1 MKLILDIVKTL
12 FSRIVILF
20 LVALLLVA
28 MDVGKQNKH
37 NFLLAAELLKEKEA
51 WIQDNE
57 KNLVEQTKAQS
68 AEHRKYLEALENYTA
83 KKSDLELKKIK
94 IDLDINII
102 EAKLHWFNKPLAF
115 KKKKEL
121 KKLKKDRRKVV
132 SELKKL
138 KAPKPPKSVSVLL
151 AEDKE
156 ELPVQYSDVYIHQ
169 LQNKSVWSS
178 DFVKDSLLNNH
189 RNVLLILFFGLFF
202 APFTLKFVNFF
213 LFAPLAKKAD
223 SIRINPA
230 SNNQDNLVEYG
241 ETRKEILI
249 DVDNSASL
257 FVKPGW
263 FNLNTDGLTRTR
275 IFWDWSNPFVSY
287 ALGLV
292 GMTEFLHGNQQT
304 RQVKLASEDDPNQE
318 IMLVRLTDHPGYVV
332 KHGHVVALTGD
343 GLRLKKQWRLMDW
356 KSWLFG
362 NIRYVYFQGT
372 GTLYVHGYGSV
383 TTSIASTDSRIKER
397 HIVGFDTRTPF
408 KMARSETFINYWLY
422 NKPLYD
428 VYFPEQGNFLQQQ
441 AFGKRDEKIF
451 RSLLEDVLGSIGK
464 VLGS

>member
-1 MKLILDIVKTL
+1 MKLILDIFKTF

-20 LVALLLVA
+20 LVALALVA
-28 MDVGKQNKH
+28 MDVGKQNKQ
-37 NFLLAAELLKEKEA
+37 NYLLAADLLKEKEA
-51 WIQDNE
+51 WIQTNE
-57 KNLVEQTKAQS
+57 EKLLEQTNAQS
-68 AEHRKYLEALENYTA
+68 AEHSKYLSALKIYTT
-83 KKSDLELKKIK
+83 KKSSLELEKTK
-94 IDLDINII
+94 IDLEISII
-102 EAKLHWFNKPLAF
+102 EAKLHWFNKPFAF

-121 KKLKKDRRKVV
+121 KKLKKNRKKIVKR
-132 SELKKL
+132 LKGL
-138 KAPKPPKSVSVLL
+138 KAPKPPNSITLSL
-151 AEDKE
+151 EDMKDG
-156 ELPVQYSDVYIHQ
+156 LPVQYSDVYIHQ
-169 LQNKSVWSS
+169 LQNKSVWSG
-178 DFVKDSLLNNH
+178 DFIKKSILNNH
-189 RNVLLILFFGLFF
+189 RNVLLVLFFGLFF
-202 APFTLKFVNFF
+202 APFTLKFLNFF

-223 SIRINPA
+223 SIRINPE
-230 SNNQDNLVEYG
+230 SNNQDDLVQYG
-241 ETRKEILI
+241 ETHKEIM
-249 DVDNSASL
+249 VDIENSACL

-304 RQVKLASEDDPNQE
+304 RQVKLASEEDPNQE
-318 IMLVRLTDHPGYVV
+318 IITVRLTDHPGYVV

-372 GTLYVHGYGSV
+372 GTLYVHGYGNV

-408 KMARSETFINYWLY
+408 KMARTETFINYWLY

-441 AFGKRDEKIF
+441 SFGKRDEKIF
-451 RSLLEDVLGSIGK
+451 RSLMEDVLGSIGK
-464 VLGS
+464 VLGF